1 MPGRQGG
8 RGEVTHGSTAHPCQ
22 GSGGGAFLAALRQKA
37 LPFLLGP
44 AASRDTASRDTAS
57 RDTASRDA
65 TRDATRDA
73 SGGAT
78 PQDAAACWE
87 APPGLLL
94 VCAGYDALESDPLA
108 TMSLRPEDFAA
119 AVRMIVD
126 EWGYPAERVALGL
139 EGGYDLDSESGMPA
153 GLVATCRALVDR

>member
-1 MPGRQGG
+1 MSLPR
-8 RGEVTHGSTAHPCQ
+8 ALLPLAPCQ
-22 GSGGGAFLAALRQKA
+22 GSGGDAFLAALRQKA

-44 AASRDTASRDTAS
+44 AASRDTASRD
-57 RDTASRDA
+57 A

-73 SGGAT
+73 SGGAA

-87 APPGLLL
+87 GWEAPPGLLL
-94 VCAGYDALESDPLA
+94 ICAGYDALESDPLA

-139 EGGYDLDSESGMPA
+139 EGGYDLDSEAGMSA

>member
-1 MPGRQGG
+1 M
-8 RGEVTHGSTAHPCQ
+8 RGDERGPLGNLLNLPLPK
-22 GSGGGAFLAALRQKA
+22 GSGGDAFLAALRQKA
-37 LPFLLGP
+37 LPFLLAP
-44 AASRDTASRDTAS
+44 AASSDTAAS

-65 TRDATRDA
+65 TRDASR
-73 SGGAT
+73 GAA

-139 EGGYDLDSESGMPA
+139 EGGYDLDSEAGMPA

>member
-1 MPGRQGG
+1 MREDE
-8 RGEVTHGSTAHPCQ
+8 RGPLGNLLNLPLPK
-22 GSGGGAFLAALRQKA
+22 GSGGDVFLAALRQKA
-37 LPFLLGP
+37 LPFLLAP
-44 AASRDTASRDTAS
+44 TAS

-65 TRDATRDA
+65 TRDASR
-73 SGGAT
+73 GAT
-78 PQDAAACWE
+78 PHDAAACWE

-153 GLVATCRALVDR
+153 GLVATCRALVDT

>member
-1 MPGRQGG
+1 MREDE
-8 RGEVTHGSTAHPCQ
+8 RGPLGNLLSLPLPK
-22 GSGGGAFLAALRQKA
+22 GSGGDAFLAALRQKA

-44 AASRDTASRDTAS
+44 AASRDTASRD
-57 RDTASRDA
+57 
-65 TRDATRDA
+65 ATRDA
-73 SGGAT
+73 SRGAA

-139 EGGYDLDSESGMPA
+139 EGGYDLDSEAGMSA